1 VETNPGG
8 TSGTRTAPTDTTVD
22 LTSKIPALQI
32 ILYIVLPVIALL
44 LVVVAAVMCCKTW
57 REKLNE
63 KERVYAIRPSSI
75 RVEDTSR

>member
-8 TSGTRTAPTDTTVD
+8 TSGTRIAPTETTVD

-57 REKLNE
+57 SKKLSE

>member
-8 TSGTRTAPTDTTVD
+8 TAGTRTAPTETVVD

-32 ILYIVLPVIALL
+32 VLYIVLPVIALL

-63 KERVYAIRPSSI
+63 KERVYAIRPFQI